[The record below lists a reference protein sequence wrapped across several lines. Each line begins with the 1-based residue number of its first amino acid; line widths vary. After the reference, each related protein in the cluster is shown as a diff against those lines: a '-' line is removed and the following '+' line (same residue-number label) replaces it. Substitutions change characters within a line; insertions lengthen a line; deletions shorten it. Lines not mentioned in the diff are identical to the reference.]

1 MPIIARR
8 VTHAELAMVIVLI
21 SIVLL
26 TAPLILIW
34 SQDGNPWYSLYLV
47 WSVIIL
53 LAALNRQKISR
64 ESD

>member
-1 MPIIARR
+1 MPFIARR
-8 VTHAELAMVIVLI
+8 VTHAELAIVNVLI

-26 TAPLILIW
+26 TAPFILIW
-34 SQDGNPWYSLYLV
+34 SEDGNPWYSLYLV

-53 LAALNRQKISR
+53 LTALNRQQTNR